1 MYLCI
6 VESCLDTWQVDGY
19 SGFVRCPRADV
30 ICNDFVSR
38 VRLAAALEG
47 PDPDPT
53 TSTPEPRD
61 DVTTSEATATT
72 STFAQES
79 T

>member
-30 ICNDFVSR
+30 ICNDFVGR
-38 VRLAAALEG
+38 VRLAALEG

-61 DVTTSEATATT
+61 DVTTSEATPTT